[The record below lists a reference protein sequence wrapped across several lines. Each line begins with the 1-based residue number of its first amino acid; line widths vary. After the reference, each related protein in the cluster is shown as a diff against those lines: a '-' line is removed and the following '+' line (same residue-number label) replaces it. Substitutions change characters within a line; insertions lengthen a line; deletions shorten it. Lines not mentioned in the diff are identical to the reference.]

1 MSESQISLSQLRR
14 RIARLGPQV
23 TFFLLALLFCGAQ
36 GGAFHTTFN
45 NFLADTYDISAQT
58 RGLLEFP
65 RELPGLL
72 VTLMAGLLAFLPET
86 RVGGVALLCS
96 VAGLWGLAGVGYID
110 NRAIG
115 WPLMI
120 LFMFAWSV
128 GGHLI
133 MPVSE
138 SIGMSLGTVAHR
150 GRKLGQ
156 VRAVGAVGGVAGAG
170 MVWILTELVSVPS
183 WRTSV
188 TTGLPTPPYWLVF
201 GIGGLFALVATIL
214 LLRLREIG
222 SQTKRPRLIVRRQY
236 WLYYVLSLLFGAR
249 KQAFLTF
256 APWVLIR
263 IFNQPPATFAKLWIV
278 AAGSSLFIIP
288 TVGKLIDRFGERK
301 VLIVDSMAILL
312 ICVVYAFSYR
322 LGLTGLGLWLTL
334 ACYVIDELLFSVGMA
349 RSTYLSKIADDPDDL
364 PASLSLGVSLDHAV
378 GMSVPALGGWMW
390 DRGGTYGHRWVFA
403 GAACVAVLMGIF
415 ASMIR
420 VPDSRTPSGAP
431 ADEDTAQAGS

>member
-156 VRAVGAVGGVAGAG
+156 VRAAGAVGGVAGAG
-170 MVWILTELVSVPS
+170 MVWVLTELVSVPS

-214 LLRLREIG
+214 LLRIREIG
-222 SQTKRPRLIVRRQY
+222 SQTKRPRLIIRRQY

-263 IFNQPPATFAKLWIV
+263 IFNQPPSTFAKLWIV

-288 TVGKLIDRFGERK
+288 TVGKLIDRFGERRLLMANS
-301 VLIVDSMAILL
+301 VLILL
-312 ICVVYAFSYR
+312 ICMVYGFAYR
-322 LGLTGLGLWLTL
+322 WGITGPGLWLTL
-334 ACYVIDELLFSVGMA
+334 ACYILDELLFSVEMA
-349 RSTYLSKIADDPDDL
+349 RSTYLSKIVENPDDL